1 MNNLQKKAQSSKLN
15 ITKKKQDKL
24 IKIERKAAF
33 RVWSISL
40 DGASGNDLQELLE
53 KVNSLSQRK
62 ISVSHLIRA
71 LVYLG
76 KEIKEDKLLKALK
89 EVY

>member
-1 MNNLQKKAQSSKLN
+1 
-15 ITKKKQDKL
+15 
-24 IKIERKAAF
+24 
-33 RVWSISL
+33 L